1 MRHCRYCGGRGHNI
15 RSCSTL
21 REQASKDPNSW
32 AARKVASI
40 ATKNKVNSSS
50 TRKCSYCKDSGHN
63 RASCSKL
70 STDYVE
76 MVKVNAEY
84 RKNMLSKMRMAG
96 FGIGALIEQ
105 KYSEENNLQ
114 LITEIVWDNINCDSV
129 RSGWSNQIAFDGEYP
144 CHRIDVNKFSENKYE
159 DYYMRILEPASE
171 ESVVS
176 SIPDGWLSG
185 KSPKIDE
192 YFGRKPR

>member
-1 MRHCRYCGGRGHNI
+1 MRHCRYCGHRGHNI

-21 REQASKDPNSW
+21 REQAAKDPNSW
-32 AARKVASI
+32 AARKVATI
-40 ATKNKVNSSS
+40 ATKNKINSSS

-84 RKNMLSKMRMAG
+84 RKNMLSKMKKAG
-96 FGIGALIEQ
+96 FGIGALVEQ
-105 KYSEENNLQ
+105 KYNDCLQ
-114 LITEIVWDNINCDSV
+114 LITEIAWDNINSDSI
-129 RSGWSNQIAFDGEYP
+129 RTGWNNHVAFDGEAFTSV
-144 CHRIDVNKFSENKYE
+144 RIDPTRFSDNKYE
-159 DYYMRILEPASE
+159 DYYIRILEPASE

-192 YFGRKPR
+192 HFGRKSR